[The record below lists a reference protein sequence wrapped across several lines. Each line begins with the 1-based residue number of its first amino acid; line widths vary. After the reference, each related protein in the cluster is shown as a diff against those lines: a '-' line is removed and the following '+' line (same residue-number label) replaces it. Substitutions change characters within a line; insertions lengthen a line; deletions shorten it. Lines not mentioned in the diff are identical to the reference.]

1 MPQGFN
7 QHGDILTKT
16 VDGIDLNQLWSDYQ
30 TVIGQWNADRNKL
43 VSFLTFGVTQPIEN
57 VPIVGQDANFERASE
72 YGQPVG
78 ARPSVAEQYLAYD
91 FRWYDLAARFT
102 WQFLADAPAA
112 QVDAVQNAALE
123 ADSRLVVNQVLTTLF
138 SNANRSASLN
148 HQPYNV
154 YAFWNGDGN
163 VPPKYKNNVFDGTH
177 THYLTT
183 GTAALQPAD
192 LEQIIDN
199 LDHHG
204 YSKNNGY
211 TQVVLVSKATLN
223 QIRPF
228 RSFAGANLS
237 APDATHGYYDFV
249 PTANANQ
256 TLIIPQNVN
265 IVGAQPP
272 ASFNGMDVMGS
283 YGPLLIIQEDYVP
296 DGYLAA
302 FATGGTDNLGNPIGF
317 RQHANASL
325 QGMRLVK
332 GRQNDYPLI
341 DSFYVR
347 GFGTGVR
354 HRGAAVLM
362 QITVS
367 GTYTPP
373 AGFVF

>member
-30 TVIGQWNADRNKL
+30 TVISQWNATRNKL
-43 VSFLTFGVTQPIEN
+43 VSFLTFAVTNPIEN
-57 VPIVGQDANFERASE
+57 VPIVGQDANFEKASQF
-72 YGQPVG
+72 GQPVG
-78 ARPSVAEQYLAYD
+78 ARPSVAEQFMAYD
-91 FRWYDLAARFT
+91 FGWYDLAARFT
-102 WQFLADAPAA
+102 WQFLADAPQA

-123 ADSRLVVNQVLTTLF
+123 ADSRLVLNSVLTTLF

-154 YAFWNGDGN
+154 YAFWNADGN
-163 VPPKYKNNVFDGTH
+163 VPPKYKNNTFDGTH

-211 TQVVLVSKATLN
+211 TQVALVSKATLN

-237 APDATHGYYDFV
+237 APDATHGLYDFV

-265 IVGAQPP
+265 IVGATPP

-296 DGYLAA
+296 DGYIAA
-302 FATGGTDNLGNPIGF
+302 FATGGPDNLGNPIGF

-362 QITVS
+362 QITTN
-367 GTYTPP
+367 GTYAPP
-373 AGFVF
+373 SSFTL

>member
-7 QHGDILTKT
+7 QHGDIL
-16 VDGIDLNQLWSDYQ
+16 VRLPDGTDINTLWADYQ
-30 TVIGQWNADRNKL
+30 NTIQQWNADRNKL
-43 VSFLTFGVTQPIEN
+43 VSFLTFAVTNPLEN
-57 VPIVGQDANFERASE
+57 VPIVGQDANFEAASE

-78 ARPSVAEQYLAYD
+78 ARPSVSENWLAYS
-91 FRWYDLAARFT
+91 FKWYDLAARFT
-102 WQFLADAPAA
+102 WQFLADSPQS
-112 QVDAVQNAALE
+112 QVDAVQNAAME

-138 SNANRSASLN
+138 SNTNRSASMN

-154 YAFWNGDGN
+154 YAFWNADGN
-163 VPPKYKNNVFDGTH
+163 VPPKYKNYTFDGTH

-204 YSKNNGY
+204 YSRANGY
-211 TQVVLVSKATLN
+211 NQVVLVSKATLN

-237 APDATHGYYDFV
+237 APDATHGLYDFV
-249 PTANANQ
+249 PTANAVQ
-256 TLIIPQNVN
+256 TLILPQNVN
-265 IVGAQPP
+265 VVGAQPP
-272 ASFNGMDVMGS
+272 SSFNGMDVMGS
-283 YGPLLIIQEDYVP
+283 YGPLLIIQEDFIP

-302 FATGGTDNLGNPIGF
+302 FATGGPDALGNPIGF
-317 RQHANASL
+317 RQHPQASL

-332 GRQNDYPLI
+332 GRTPDYPLI
-341 DSFYVR
+341 DSYYIR

-362 QITVS
+362 QITTS

-373 AGFVF
+373 ASFVF

>member
-7 QHGDILTKT
+7 QHGDIL
-16 VDGIDLNQLWSDYQ
+16 VQLQDGTDINTLWADYQ
-30 TVIGQWNADRNKL
+30 QTIQQWNAQRNQL
-43 VSFLTFGVTQPIEN
+43 VSFLTFAVTNPIEN
-57 VPIVGQDANFERASE
+57 VPVIGQDANFERASE

-78 ARPSVAEQYLAYD
+78 ARPSVSTNWLAYD
-91 FRWYDLAARFT
+91 FNWYDLAARFT
-102 WQFLADAPAA
+102 WRFLADAPQS
-112 QVDAVQNAALE
+112 QVDAVQNAAME
-123 ADSRLVVNQVLTTLF
+123 ADSRLVINQVFTTLF
-138 SNANRSASLN
+138 SNANRAASVN
-148 HQPYNV
+148 RQPYNV
-154 YAFWNGDGN
+154 YAFYNADGT
-163 VPPKYKNNVFDGTH
+163 VPPKYKNYTFDGTH

-204 YSKNNGY
+204 YSKVNGY

-228 RSFAGANLS
+228 RSFADAGLS
-237 APDATHGYYDFV
+237 APDATHGLYNFV
-249 PTANANQ
+249 PTPLANQ
-256 TLIIPQNVN
+256 VLVLPQNTNV
-265 IVGAQPP
+265 IGAQPP
-272 ASFNGMDVMGS
+272 TSFNGLPVMGS

-302 FATGGTDNLGNPIGF
+302 FATGGPDNLGNPIGF
-317 RQHANASL
+317 RQHPQASL

-332 GRQNDYPLI
+332 GQTPDYPLI
-341 DSFYVR
+341 DSYYVR

-362 QITVS
+362 QITTNAS
-367 GTYTPP
+367 YAPP
-373 AGFVF
+373 TGFVF